1 MLETM
6 SMSVTQARETAL
18 GDALARIRAIEQEQ
32 GVTRDS
38 LSEMRDVLYGLAEHK
53 DLFSR
58 EDFPPP
64 ADGSMN
70 IRYLLSA
77 DSERSPWL
85 YMNSIVPGKR
95 TEPHNHTT
103 WAIVVAVEGD
113 ERNRFYQRT
122 DGGSGPGRATLELNE
137 EVVVTPGVGVT
148 MLPDDIHSIQVEG
161 DQPTLHF
168 HMYGRAI
175 ESLTDRL
182 GYNLEENTCD
192 YYKLQGRS
200 A

>member
-1 MLETM
+1 
-6 SMSVTQARETAL
+6 MSVTQARETAL
-18 GDALARIRAIEQEQ
+18 GDALSRIRAIEREQ
-32 GVTRDS
+32 GVSRVS
-38 LSEMRDVLYGLAEHK
+38 LSEMRDVLYRLAEHK
-53 DLFSR
+53 DLFPR
-58 EDFPPP
+58 QDFPPP

-77 DSERSPWL
+77 DSEGSPWL
-85 YMNSIVPGKR
+85 YLNSIVPGKR

-122 DGGSGPGRATLELNE
+122 DGGSGSGRATLELKE
-137 EVVVTPGVGVT
+137 EVVVTSGVGVT